1 MGLQM
6 SLCKFIRNS
15 LSERVLEGK
24 AVALRDELTD
34 HKAVTQKAAFQ
45 FLTED
50 ISVFTI
56 SLDGIPNI
64 TLQLPQEQS

>member
-1 MGLQM
+1 M

-15 LSERVLEGK
+15 LSERLLEGK

-34 HKAVTQKAAFQ
+34 HKAVTLKAAFQ

-50 ISVFTI
+50 ISFFTVA
-56 SLDGIPNI
+56 LYGLPNI

>member
-1 MGLQM
+1 MGFEILRF
-6 SLCKFIRNS
+6 KFHKNS
-15 LSERVLEGK
+15 LSERLLEGK

-50 ISVFTI
+50 ISYFI
-56 SLDGIPNI
+56 IILYGIPNI
-64 TLQLPQEQS
+64 TLQIPQEQS